1 MANTNY
7 RIYNVIADGENIGE
21 YACPVFDA
29 ETHKLGVRSY
39 IREAVRTEKGAKA
52 VTVKR
57 REGQATQ
64 VSTNKAALVKA
75 GVTVL
80 DKPGT
85 RTTKKLAKARSERVS
100 AVRVNNEVST
110 IATIDLSNL
119 DKLSESELKTVI
131 AALVAD

>member
-39 IREAVRTEKGAKA
+39 IRESVRVEKGAKA

-85 RTTKKLAKARSERVS
+85 RTTKKLAKARKERFEKVT
-100 AVRVNNEVST
+100 VNQGIT
-110 IATIDLSNL
+110 PIATIDLSNL
-119 DKLSESELKTVI
+119 DKLSETELKTVI